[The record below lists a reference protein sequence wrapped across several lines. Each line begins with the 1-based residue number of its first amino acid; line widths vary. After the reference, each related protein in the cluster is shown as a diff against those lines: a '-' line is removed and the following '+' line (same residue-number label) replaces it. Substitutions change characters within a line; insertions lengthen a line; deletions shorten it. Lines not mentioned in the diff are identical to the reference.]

1 MECQRGTGCLPAQD
15 GTPPWD
21 YLSNGTSSAP
31 SQADGDEPLE
41 PHSVNKNDHL
51 CQAPADAPLREPDW
65 MLTKFR
71 ATCSAPLDD
80 DERHRLG
87 CVGFPSEALSGPTVT
102 PLHHIGL
109 AQLYG
114 LESLDTE
121 KIAAVL
127 LSINGDIKQNLS
139 EVTQSLLVNRV
150 DLQEVYWLAARHHL
164 AGTSSMLVHTS
175 WAYSDMDAGKFPPGE
190 VVVNVSMFASEAG
203 NFLPELGRQTLC
215 HPPQFGVALMLVR
228 LFPASI
234 WHPHT
239 LPPGGGWIHWTCDV
253 TIVTA

>member
-1 MECQRGTGCLPAQD
+1 MECQRGTGCLPAED
-15 GTPPWD
+15 STLPWD
-21 YLSNGTSSAP
+21 YLSNGTSSVP
-31 SQADGDEPLE
+31 FQADADEPLE
-41 PHSVNKNDHL
+41 PHSVNKNDYL
-51 CQAPADAPLREPDW
+51 CQAPADAPLCEPDW

-87 CVGFPSEALSGPTVT
+87 CVGFPTEALSGPTVT
-102 PLHHIGL
+102 PLQHIGL
-109 AQLYG
+109 AQLHG

-139 EVTQSLLVNRV
+139 EVTQSLLVNKV

-164 AGTSSMLVHTS
+164 AGTSSMLVRTS
-175 WAYSDMDAGKFPPGE
+175 WTYSDMAAGRFPPGE
-190 VVVNVSMFASEAG
+190 VVANVSVNVSMFASEAR
-203 NFLPELGRQTLC
+203 NFGKANFMSPSAVWSCVDACQI
-215 HPPQFGVALMLVR
+215 
-228 LFPASI
+228 PASM

-239 LPPGGGWIHWTCDV
+239 LLPGGGWIHWTRDA